1 MKTSLF
7 QLNARAMLCAVACG
21 VIPFA
26 ASAQTYTFK
35 IGAGRIDPRATSS
48 DLEGTLPMGLAAPS
62 TVPLSAG
69 NQLEVQPKST
79 LLFSI
84 ERAFNDHWS
93 AELVLGAPPT
103 HDVKLR
109 ASDEVMRGAA
119 LATSLAGSLPA
130 DYFTTTNASTA
141 STYAGLFP
149 AQYGGVAGYY
159 KARAALK
166 VAPYDGVVVAR
177 VKQAAPTLFLN
188 YKFLDASSAFRPYV
202 GVGVNYTNFKVT
214 STQAGNDLY
223 NDGPVRISS
232 TDSIGFAFQV
242 GGTYKFDKNWSASA
256 GWTTAAVKN
265 NVTIRTDHSQQNL
278 SYRFHPS
285 VFSLMVGYSY

>member
-1 MKTSLF
+1 MKTSFF
-7 QLNARAMLCAVACG
+7 QLNARAVLCAVACG
-21 VIPFA
+21 LIPFA

-48 DLEGTLPMGLAAPS
+48 DLEGTLPTGLSSPRV
-62 TVPLSAG
+62 VPLSAG
-69 NQLEVQPKST
+69 NQLEVQSKST
-79 LLFSI
+79 VLFSI

-93 AELVLGAPPT
+93 AELVLGVPPT

-109 ASDEVMRGAA
+109 ASEEVMRGAA
-119 LATSLAGSLPA
+119 QATALAGSLPA

-141 STYAGLFP
+141 ATYAGSFP
-149 AQYGGVAGYY
+149 GGPVGYY

-177 VKQAAPTLFLN
+177 VKQTAPTLFLN
-188 YKFLDASSAFRPYV
+188 YKFLDASSALRPYV
-202 GVGVNYTNFKVT
+202 GVGINYTNFKVT
-214 STQAGNDLY
+214 STGAGDALY

-232 TDSIGFAFQV
+232 TDSIGFAFQTGV
-242 GGTYKFDKNWSASA
+242 NYKIDKSWSVNA
-256 GWTTAAVKN
+256 GWATAAVKN
-265 NVTIRTDHSQQNL
+265 NVTIRTNNSEQTL

>member
-1 MKTSLF
+1 MKTSFF
-7 QLNARAMLCAVACG
+7 QMNARAILCAVACG

-35 IGAGRIDPRATSS
+35 IGAGRIDPRATSG
-48 DLEGTLPMGLAAPS
+48 DLEGTLPTGFAGAPL
-62 TVPLSAG
+62 VPLPAG
-69 NQLEVQPKST
+69 NHLEVMPKST
-79 LLFSI
+79 LLLSI
-84 ERAFNDHWS
+84 ERSFDDHWS
-93 AELVLGAPPT
+93 AELVLGVPPT

-109 ASDEVMRGAA
+109 VSDSVKSGAA
-119 LATSLAGSLPA
+119 SAALVKAALGADAFTNPA
-130 DYFTTTNASTA
+130 KTAAAITA
-141 STYAGLFP
+141 S
-149 AQYGGVAGYY
+149 GGAANYVSMRVADNVN
-159 KARAALK
+159 K
-166 VAPYDGVVVAR
+166 YDGVTVAR

-188 YKFLDASSAFRPYV
+188 YKFLDASSAFRPYM
-202 GVGVNYTNFKVT
+202 GVGINYTNFKVT

-232 TDSIGFAFQV
+232 TDSIGLAFQV

-265 NVTIRTDHSQQNL
+265 NVTIRTNTSQQNL
-278 SYRFHPS
+278 TYRFHPS